1 MIMTVFSHNGALYQC
16 DLLLSK
22 IQRIDSKF
30 GFIRVS
36 APSMS
41 LLNSARVAVAK
52 INGGAK

>member
-52 INGGAK
+52 IGGAK